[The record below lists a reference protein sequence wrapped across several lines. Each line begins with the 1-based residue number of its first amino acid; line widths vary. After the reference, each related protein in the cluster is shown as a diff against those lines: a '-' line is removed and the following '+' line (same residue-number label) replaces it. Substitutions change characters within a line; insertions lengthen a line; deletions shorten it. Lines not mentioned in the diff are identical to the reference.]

1 MQSLFIIEKLHIS
14 YQKRLILNIP
24 EFSIPSM
31 GCIWLQGKNGSGKTT
46 LLKILAGL
54 IQAQSLDLILSNKT
68 KLTAY
73 QAKYWLRKNVVYLH
87 QQPYLFDT
95 TVFNNVAY
103 GLRRQG
109 KSNSEI
115 NQLVTQS
122 LAWANLSHLSQRHA
136 RQLSGGE
143 QQRVALI
150 RAWIL
155 SPRLLLLDEPTANMD
170 KEAHAQTHALLANLQ
185 QDNLTIILTSHQLD
199 SQSSI
204 GQSLWQLKNGQL
216 FFN

>member
-1 MQSLFIIEKLHIS
+1 MQSLFSIEKLRIS
-14 YQKRLILNIP
+14 HQKRLILNIP
-24 EFSIPSM
+24 QFSIPAT

-54 IQAQSLDLILSNKT
+54 IQAQSFDLILPNQK
-68 KLTAY
+68 KITAH
-73 QAKYWLRKNVVYLH
+73 QAKFWLRKNVVYLH

-103 GLRRQG
+103 GLRCQG
-109 KSNSEI
+109 KNNSEI
-115 NQLVTQS
+115 KQLVTQS

-143 QQRVALI
+143 QQRIALI
-150 RAWIL
+150 RAWLL

-170 KEAHAQTHALLANLQ
+170 KDAYTQTQTLLANLQ
-185 QDNLTIILTSHQLD
+185 QDNLTIILTSHQLNMHPT
-199 SQSSI
+199 I
-204 GQSLWQLKNGQL
+204 GQLLWQLKDGQL
-216 FFN
+216 FFQ

>member
-1 MQSLFIIEKLHIS
+1 MQTLFTLKQLRFC
-14 YQKRLILNIP
+14 YQKRLILDISQLPIP
-24 EFSIPSM
+24 AA
-31 GCIWLQGKNGSGKTT
+31 GCVWLQGKNGSGKMT
-46 LLKILAGL
+46 LLKIIAGL
-54 IQAQSLDLILSNKT
+54 IQAQSLELILTDHTKITTPHIKT
-68 KLTAY
+68 
-73 QAKYWLRKNVVYLH
+73 WLRKNVVHLH

-103 GLRRQG
+103 GLHCQG
-109 KSNSEI
+109 KNKADITS
-115 NQLVTQS
+115 LVTQS

-170 KEAHAQTHALLANLQ
+170 KEAHDQTYDLLAQLQ
-185 QDNLTIILTSHQLD
+185 QDNLTIILTSHQLNTESNI
-199 SQSSI
+199 SQF
-204 GQSLWQLKNGQL
+204 LWQLKDGKL
-216 FFN
+216 IFN